1 MEISDVRRR
10 VTETVERAKR
20 SAGERRARADEAA
33 RDYAT
38 FLDSLAV
45 PLVRQVANVLKVQG
59 YLFGVFT
66 PSGSVRLASEKSAD
80 DYIEIARDWER
91 ANRIT
96 VRDDLRQHLEE
107 CLDKLRAHTE
117 RLAQYEGWRELLL
130 ANPEQR
136 VALDIEDWLFFFGRI

>member
-33 RDYAT
+33 RDYET

-80 DYIEIARDWER
+80 DYIEISLDTSGDQPVILGHSRRARGGHIVENER
-91 ANRIT
+91 PIGGPT
-96 VRDDLRQHLEE
+96 IGSVTEE
-107 CLDKLRAHTE
+107 QVLTF
-117 RLAQYEGWRELLL
+117 LL
-130 ANPEQR
+130 AELEPLVER
-136 VALDIEDWLFFFGRI
+136 

>member
-20 SAGERRARADEAA
+20 SAGERRARSDDAA

-45 PLVRQVANVLKVQG
+45 PLVRQVANVLKAEG

-80 DYIEIARDWER
+80 DYIEISLDTSGEYPVVLGHSRHARGRRVVEHER
-91 ANRIT
+91 PIGGPEIRSVSEEQLLAF
-96 VRDDLRQHLEE
+96 LLEE
-107 CLDKLRAHTE
+107 LGPLVE
-117 RLAQYEGWRELLL
+117 R
-130 ANPEQR
+130 
-136 VALDIEDWLFFFGRI
+136 

>member
-20 SAGERRARADEAA
+20 SAGERRARADEAG
-33 RDYAT
+33 RDYAM

-80 DYIEIARDWER
+80 DYIEISLDTSGDQPVVLGHSRRARGGHIVENER
-91 ANRIT
+91 PIGGPPIT
-96 VRDDLRQHLEE
+96 SVTEEQVLTFLLEE
-107 CLDKLRAHTE
+107 LEPLVE
-117 RLAQYEGWRELLL
+117 R
-130 ANPEQR
+130 
-136 VALDIEDWLFFFGRI
+136 